1 MLKHF
6 RTYELAKALYTECQ
20 AIQVRHYVKDQ
31 LRRASLSVVLN
42 LAEGSAKPTLKE
54 RRRFYAISLGS
65 LREVQAILDLLGNS
79 KAFTLADQVG
89 GCLYRLVHGPKP

>member
-42 LAEGSAKPTLKE
+42 VAEGSAKPTK
-54 RRRFYAISLGS
+54 RDRMKFYNIAFGS
-65 LREVQAILDLLGNS
+65 LREVQAILELEEGLLGQLIP
-79 KAFTLADQVG
+79 LADHLG
-89 GCLYRLVHGPKP
+89 ACLYRLTRS